1 MSTRSCSV
9 LLAALIAMFA
19 FAGEA
24 SATTNVFF
32 AFHRYGNTNSYL
44 TINLQ
49 DTNSGAIIGQRG
61 FRAGSGTSTD
71 ECALRQGWLPAGWY
85 DLRGHFDYYNGSLI
99 KGRVWQLSD
108 KRCYGGTGNL
118 RTELFIHSE
127 ETSDNGQYC
136 PTPYDD
142 HFCWEGDFD
151 YYSNGCIKLAHAQP
165 YPSDI
170 AKADNDWD
178 AWDGRSG
185 YFTAYS
191 ALFVS

>member
-1 MSTRSCSV
+1 MLRFLGIVAAC
-9 LLAALIAMFA
+9 AALVPVTN
-19 FAGEA
+19 AGA
-24 SATTNVFF
+24 GTRTFF
-32 AFHRYGNTNSYL
+32 AFHRYSNTNSYL
-44 TINLQ
+44 TINRQ
-49 DTNSGAIIGQRG
+49 DVYSGAILSQQG

-71 ECALRQGWLPAGWY
+71 ECAVGQGWLPAGWY
-85 DLRGHFDYYNGSLI
+85 DVVGHFDHYTGSKI
-99 KGRVWQLSD
+99 QGRVWQLSD

-136 PTPYDD
+136 PTAYDD
-142 HFCWEGDFD
+142 PFCWEGDYD

-185 YFTAYS
+185 YVTAYS
-191 ALFVS
+191 TLFVS

>member
-1 MSTRSCSV
+1 MMLRVCCIAAIVATLLPIADARAATR
-9 LLAALIAMFA
+9 
-19 FAGEA
+19 
-24 SATTNVFF
+24 TFF
-32 AFHRYGNTNSYL
+32 AFHRYSNTNSYL
-44 TINLQ
+44 TINRQ
-49 DTNSGAIIGQRG
+49 DVYSGAILSQQG
-61 FRAGSGTSTD
+61 FRAGSGTSTN
-71 ECALRQGWLPAGWY
+71 ECAVGQGWLPAGWY
-85 DLRGHFDYYNGSLI
+85 DIVGHFDHYTGSKI
-99 KGRVWQLSD
+99 QGRAWQLSD

-142 HFCWEGDFD
+142 PFCWEGDYD
-151 YYSNGCIKLAHAQP
+151 YYSSGCIKLAHAQP

-170 AKADNDWD
+170 AKANNDWD

-191 ALFVS
+191 TLFVS